1 MFNDI
6 KYLKNNRC
14 RKFQSL
20 TDIDKGSS
28 VLKDCFRHMLKHTN
42 VLQAEW
48 YYFLAVC
55 IYSLNTKCLAKTF
68 FDCFCKEKIR
78 EVVVDIVRHL
88 FSRRRTIAYQ
98 LFAKKLF
105 GE

>member
-1 MFNDI
+1 MYNNI

-14 RKFQSL
+14 GKFQSL

-28 VLKDCFRHMLKHTN
+28 VLKDEVCTASGAVLFFCGTHLFAKHKMFSENVFRL
-42 VLQAEW
+42 
-48 YYFLAVC
+48 
-55 IYSLNTKCLAKTF
+55 F
-68 FDCFCKEKIR
+68 FKEKIR

-98 LFAKKLF
+98 LFAKKSF